1 MIPHDAGNLV
11 FALSAAFDALLACA
25 AVGWAARGERL
36 GARLAVASAV
46 VISVL
51 TIKGFVMLERGLNV
65 PFGVMHVVWLDL
77 VVVLPLVAVVLLGLL
92 RGRAGA
98 TALRLVAVAACGF
111 APVGAYASFEP
122 DRLVVERGEVELP
135 AGRAGDRPLRVG
147 ILADLQFER
156 LGDHEREAV
165 RSLMA
170 ERPDV
175 ILLAGDYHQAGASS
189 LARELPALR
198 RLLGELRAPGG
209 VFAVHGDCEG
219 VDEARRVMAGTG
231 VRLLVNDLTHVRVR
245 GRRLTIAGLERDY
258 WSGAASR
265 VARALERAPGGG
277 DVRIL
282 LAHRPDS
289 VFLLEPRSRVDL
301 VVAGHT
307 HGGQL
312 QLPLYGPPSIASR
325 VPRDV
330 GAGGLHTL
338 DGRNIYVSRGV
349 GVERGQAPRLRLGA
363 PPEVSVV
370 TLRGG

>member
-1 MIPHDAGNLV
+1 VIRHDAGNLV
-11 FALSAAFDALLACA
+11 FVLSAAFDALLACIAVA
-25 AVGWAARGERL
+25 AAARGGRL
-36 GARLAVASAV
+36 GVRLAAAAAAV
-46 VISVL
+46 IGVL
-51 TIKGFVMLERGLNV
+51 AVKGFVMLAQGLNV

-77 VVVLPLVAVVLLGLL
+77 VVVLPLAALLLL
-92 RGRAGA
+92 WLVRGRAGA
-98 TALRLVAVAACGF
+98 TAVRLAAVAACF
-111 APVGAYASFEP
+111 LAPVGAYASFVEP
-122 DRLVVERGEVELP
+122 ERLVVERAEVELP
-135 AGRAGDRPLRVG
+135 AERAGDRPLRLG

-165 RSLMA
+165 RRLMA

-175 ILLAGDYHQAGASS
+175 ILLAGDYHQASASS

-198 RLLGELRAPGG
+198 RLLGRLRAPGG

-231 VRLLVNDLTHVRVR
+231 VRVLVNDLTHVRVR
-245 GRRLTIAGLERDY
+245 GRALTIAGLERDY
-258 WSGAASR
+258 WSAAASR
-265 VARALERAPGGG
+265 AARALESAPGPG

-307 HGGQL
+307 HGGQV

-338 DGRNIYVSRGV
+338 DGRRIYVSRGV

-370 TLRGG
+370 TLR

>member
-1 MIPHDAGNLV
+1 VIPHGAGNLV
-11 FALSAAFDALLACA
+11 FALSAAFDALLVCA
-25 AVGWAARGERL
+25 AVAWAARGERL
-36 GARLAVASAV
+36 GARLTVAAAAVIGVLAV
-46 VISVL
+46 
-51 TIKGFVMLERGLNV
+51 KGLVMLAQGLNM
-65 PFGVMHVVWLDL
+65 PFGVMHVVWLEL
-77 VVVLPLVAVVLLGLL
+77 VVVLPLAGVLLLGLV

-98 TALRLVAVAACGF
+98 AGVRLAAVAACCL
-111 APVGAYASFEP
+111 APVGAYASFVEP
-122 DRLVVERGEVELP
+122 DRLVVERGEVELSP
-135 AGRAGDRPLRVG
+135 ERVGDRPLRVG

-165 RSLMA
+165 RRLMA

-189 LARELPALR
+189 FARELPALR
-198 RLLGELRAPGG
+198 RLLRRLRAPGG

-231 VRLLVNDLTHVRVR
+231 VRLLVNDLTRRQVR
-245 GRRLTIAGLERDY
+245 GRRLTVAGLERDY
-258 WSGAASR
+258 WSAPARRAAR
-265 VARALERAPGGG
+265 GLERAPGSG

-312 QLPLYGPPSIASR
+312 QVPLYGPPSIASR

-330 GAGGLHTL
+330 GAGGLHRL
-338 DGRNIYVSRGV
+338 DGRSIYVSRGV

-363 PPEVSVV
+363 PPEVAVV
-370 TLRGG
+370 TLR

>member
-1 MIPHDAGNLV
+1 VIADDAGNLV
-11 FALSAAFDALLACA
+11 FALSAAFDVLLACT
-25 AVGWAARGERL
+25 AVAWAARGERL
-36 GARLAVASAV
+36 GARLAVAAAA

-51 TIKGFVMLERGLNV
+51 AIKGLVMLSQGLDL

-77 VVVLPLVAVVLLGLL
+77 VVVLPLAALVLLALV

-98 TALRLVAVAACGF
+98 TAVRLAAVAACGLV
-111 APVGAYASFEP
+111 PIGAYASLVEP
-122 DRLVVERGEVELP
+122 ERLVVERGELELP
-135 AGRAGDRPLRVG
+135 AERAGERPLRVG
-147 ILADLQFER
+147 VLADLQFER

-165 RSLMA
+165 RRLMA

-175 ILLAGDYHQAGASS
+175 ILLAGDYHQAGAASF
-189 LARELPALR
+189 ARELPALR
-198 RLLGELRAPGG
+198 RLLARLRAPGG

-219 VDEARRVMAGTG
+219 VAEARRVMAGTG
-231 VRLLVNDLTHVRVR
+231 VRLLVNDITHTRVG
-245 GRRLTIAGLERDY
+245 GRRLTLAGLERDY
-258 WSGAASR
+258 WSAAASR
-265 VARALERAPGGG
+265 AARALERAPGSR

-289 VFLLEPRSRVDL
+289 VFLLGRRSRVDL

-338 DGRNIYVSRGV
+338 NGRNIYVSRGV

-363 PPEVSVV
+363 PPEVAIV
-370 TLRGG
+370 TLR